1 MKTFKKCCYTA
12 AVLAALIAF
21 VGTIYFLAFTHGYA
35 MSFKEKMLKSTETDG
50 PQDLISGPPALISG
64 PPALISKPRM
74 KRELELPKEECKD
87 HCVSSWYRQAWI
99 ITMIISL
106 IGLAGGLWCL
116 QVAITKV

>member
-35 MSFKEKMLKSTETDG
+35 NGFKEKMLKSTETDG
-50 PQDLISGPPALISG
+50 PQDLISGPTALISE
-64 PPALISKPRM
+64 PRM

>member
-50 PQDLISGPPALISG
+50 PQDLISGPPASISG
-64 PPALISKPRM
+64 PPALISEPRM
-74 KRELELPKEECKD
+74 KRELELPKE
-87 HCVSSWYRQAWI
+87 
-99 ITMIISL
+99 
-106 IGLAGGLWCL
+106 
-116 QVAITKV
+116 

>member
-1 MKTFKKCCYTA
+1 M
-12 AVLAALIAF
+12 LAALIAF

-50 PQDLISGPPALISG
+50 PQDLISGPTALISE
-64 PPALISKPRM
+64 PRM

-116 QVAITKV
+116 QVALTKPC